1 MNKRLNQINERIAA
15 IRAEVEG
22 APDMA
27 VDQLQARNKEL
38 DDLLAE
44 RGKIE
49 MRQGMLNKMP
59 APSAAQAD
67 KGIAERAAG
76 LRETGEMRL
85 SLTGESRAIT
95 LGNTAGLVKHT
106 ENAAQVNGVPFAQVS
121 SIVDMVKPINLEGM
135 AEYQV
140 PYEKG
145 TGTAEV
151 TAEGEEAGGNADP
164 EFGYAD
170 IKPVKLTAYG
180 EISRECLKLTDVDY
194 YSRVLESARTALRKK
209 VAEYIVNG
217 GSGKAADF
225 VGIVGAEA
233 VIAGDDVSITAID
246 DKTLRKIALNYGGE
260 EGIEGNAVLFLSKAD
275 LIAFGDVRGTNEK
288 KAVYEITPDAGNP
301 NVGTI
306 KDGGLSVRYCIN
318 SKLTELSKQNAGGY
332 SMIYGVP
339 TCYELGIF
347 SDYTVRV
354 DESYAF
360 KRGMLAIL
368 GEAMV
373 GGNVTVYRG
382 FVRVKKGA

>member
-1 MNKRLNQINERIAA
+1 MNKRLNQINERMAA
-15 IRAEVEG
+15 IRAEVEA

-27 VDQLQARNKEL
+27 VDQLQERNKEL

-44 RGKIE
+44 RNQIE
-49 MRQGMLNKMP
+49 VRQGVLSKMP
-59 APSAAQAD
+59 APSAAHID
-67 KGIAERAAG
+67 RGIAERAKE
-76 LRETGEMRL
+76 LRETKEMRL

-95 LGNTAGLVKHT
+95 LGETSGLVKHT

-121 SIVDMVKPINLEGM
+121 SIVDMVKPLNLEGM
-135 AEYQV
+135 KEYVV
-140 PYEKG
+140 PYEKS
-145 TGTAEV
+145 TGTAEG
-151 TAEGEEAGGNADP
+151 TSENKEAGGNAEP
-164 EFGYAD
+164 EFGYAA
-170 IKPVKLTAYG
+170 IKPVTLTAYG
-180 EISRECLKLTDVDY
+180 EISRECLKLNNVDY
-194 YSRVLESARTALRKK
+194 YSRVLESAKTALRKS
-209 VAEYIVNG
+209 VAAHIVNG
-217 GSGKAADF
+217 GSGETAEFTGILQAD
-225 VGIVGAEA
+225 ALDA
-233 VIAGDDVSITAID
+233 NDDVSISAID
-246 DKTLRKIALNYGGE
+246 EKTLRTISMSYGGE

-318 SKLTELSKQNAGGY
+318 SKLTSLEKQTSGGY
-332 SMIYGVP
+332 CMIYGVP

-360 KRGMLAIL
+360 KRRMLAIM
-368 GEAMV
+368 GEVMV

>member
-1 MNKRLNQINERIAA
+1 MNKRLNQINERMAA
-15 IRAEVEG
+15 IRAEVEA

-27 VDQLQARNKEL
+27 VEELEKRNREL
-38 DDLLAE
+38 DDLIAE
-44 RGKIE
+44 KKQIE
-49 MRQGMLNKMP
+49 VRAAMLEKMP
-59 APSAAQAD
+59 APSAAHTD
-67 KGIAERAAG
+67 RGIAERAKE
-76 LRETGEMRL
+76 LRESKEMRL

-95 LGNTAGLVKHT
+95 LGNTEGLVKHT
-106 ENAAQVNGVPFAQVS
+106 ENAAQVNGVPFKQVS
-121 SIVDMVKPINLEGM
+121 SIVDMVKSLNLEGM
-135 AEYQV
+135 NEYQV
-140 PYEKG
+140 PYEKN

-151 TAEGEEAGGNADP
+151 TGEGEEAGGNAEP

-194 YSRVLESARTALRKK
+194 YSRVLESARIALRKK

-225 VGIVGAEA
+225 VGITNAEA
-233 VIAGDDVSITAID
+233 VIAGDDVSITVID
-246 DKTLRKIALNYGGE
+246 EKTLRKIAMSYGGE
-260 EGIEGNAVLFLSKAD
+260 DGIEGNAVLFLSKDD
-275 LIAFGDVRGTNEK
+275 LIAFGDVRGANEK
-288 KAVYEITPDAGNP
+288 KAVYDITPDAGNP

-318 SKLTELSKQNAGGY
+318 SKMTALEKQTAGGC

-368 GEAMV
+368 GEVMV